1 MQVNV
6 KYEIENYRPARC
18 ARCTAITSC
27 YSQLSLRTLSPCAC
41 VEGANKHTE
50 IVTGVS
56 WSASNELLT
65 VGDDKKV
72 WLWNAE
78 GEPQVQVIEV
88 DTFCTAL
95 LWFPSIH
102 GRSKE
107 TDIFVVGCTD
117 GSFKLISRAGRVEK
131 AMPNAHSGAIT
142 ALKWSHDGSSLATCG
157 EDGHVKSWSRN
168 GMFRA
173 NLAQV
178 G

>member
-1 MQVNV
+1 M
-6 KYEIENYRPARC
+6 
-18 ARCTAITSC
+18 
-27 YSQLSLRTLSPCAC
+27 
-41 VEGANKHTE
+41 
-50 IVTGVS
+50 S